1 MNYQHTLLLY
11 HAITP
16 LHVGC
21 GQAVGVVDLP
31 VIRERAT
38 GYPFIP
44 GSGIRGSLRDCF
56 EKKRDALDKPEEAAK
71 KNELNETI
79 KRLFGPE
86 ADPGA
91 DEENKHAG
99 CIALHDARLLFY
111 PVRSDKDVFLWITC
125 PLVLERLNRDRKA
138 FLQDSAG
145 ITLEGL
151 QHIDEQSFIGQQTGK
166 LHLEEFSFSPATNP
180 GAGPA
185 SLKSLADAV
194 GAQIGK
200 SELGG
205 RAVLVSNRSF
215 YHFVNY
221 ATMLMQHNTL
231 TSAKTVKDG
240 ALFSIESLPPES
252 IFYGMFGATK
262 ERRDTTNAGKNAG
275 QVKDD
280 FKTNLFGASSVIYL
294 HLGGKE
300 SIGLGLTQVVW
311 AS

>member
-11 HAITP
+11 RAVTP

-38 GYPFIP
+38 GYPFLP

-56 EKKRDALDKPEEAAK
+56 EKKRDALTKPEEAAK
-71 KNELNETI
+71 KQELEEMILT
-79 KRLFGPE
+79 LFGPE

-111 PVRSDKDVFLWITC
+111 PVRSDKDVFLWVTC
-125 PLVLERLNRDRKA
+125 PQVLERFNRDRAA
-138 FLQDSAG
+138 FLGETA
-145 ITLEGL
+145 ITLAGL
-151 QHIDEQSFIGQQTGK
+151 QNINEQFYIGQQTGK
-166 LHLEEFSFSPATNP
+166 LHLEEFSFSPATNS
-180 GAGPA
+180 GNGPA
-185 SLKSLADAV
+185 NLKTLA
-194 GAQIGK
+194 GNIGGK
-200 SELGG
+200 IGMPELGG

-240 ALFSIESLPPES
+240 ALFSVESLPPET

-262 ERRDTTNAGKNAG
+262 ERRNTKTGKDAPKI
-275 QVKDD
+275 KDA
-280 FKTNLFGASSVIYL
+280 FKTTLFGPAATVYL

-300 SIGLGLTQVVW
+300 STGLGLTQLTW
-311 AS
+311 AN

>member
-1 MNYQHTLLLY
+1 MNYQHTLILY
-11 HAITP
+11 RAVTP

-44 GSGIRGSLRDCF
+44 GSGIRGSLRDIF
-56 EKKRDALDKPEEAAK
+56 EN
-71 KNELNETI
+71 KNIDLTQT
-79 KRLFGPE
+79 LFGPE

-91 DEENKHAG
+91 NEDDKHAG
-99 CIALHDARLLFY
+99 CLAIHDARLLFY
-111 PVRSDKDVFLWITC
+111 PVRSDQEVFLWLTC
-125 PLVLERLNRDRKA
+125 PLVLERFNRDRKA
-138 FLQDSAG
+138 FQLGAEFM
-145 ITLEGL
+145 LEGL
-151 QHIDEQSFIGQQTGK
+151 QKIEEQSFIGPLAGK
-166 LHLEEFSFSPATNP
+166 LHLEEFSFSPVATP

-185 SLKSLADAV
+185 NLKKLADAI
-194 GAQIGK
+194 GSQIGMP
-200 SELGG
+200 ELGG

-240 ALFSIESLPPES
+240 ALFSVESLPPET

-262 ERRDTTNAGKNAG
+262 ERRNTNGGKEAKDI
-275 QVKDD
+275 KDD
-280 FKTNLFGASSVIYL
+280 FKTNLFGATPAPVYL

-300 SIGLGLTQVVW
+300 STGLGLTQMTW

>member
-11 HAITP
+11 RAVTP

-44 GSGIRGSLRDCF
+44 GSGIRGSLRDIF
-56 EKKRDALDKPEEAAK
+56 EN
-71 KNELNETI
+71 KNKDLTQT
-79 KRLFGPE
+79 LFGPE

-91 DEENKHAG
+91 DEDNKHAG

-111 PVRSDKDVFLWITC
+111 PVRSDKDVFLWVTC
-125 PLVLERLNRDRKA
+125 PQVLERFNRDVLA
-138 FLQDSAG
+138 FESSFTRFDAAG
-145 ITLEGL
+145 LTAINA
-151 QHIDEQSFIGQQTGK
+151 IKPDELMGPANLSSV
-166 LHLEEFSFSPATNP
+166 HLEEFGFKPAPNSTTA
-180 GAGPA
+180 AGHLA
-185 SLKSLADAV
+185 TFAKSVFADLE
-194 GAQIGK
+194 K
-200 SELGG
+200 
-205 RAVLVSNRSF
+205 RAVVISNRSF

-240 ALFSIESLPPES
+240 ALFSVESLPPET
-252 IFYGMFGATK
+252 IFYGLFGATK
-262 ERRDTTNAGKNAG
+262 ERRNTTSTGKNVD
-275 QVKDD
+275 QVKGD
-280 FKTNLFGASSVIYL
+280 FKTNLFGAAAEIYL

-300 SIGLGLTQVVW
+300 STGLGLTQVTW